1 MSPRLLAVLALIALA
16 TAVGGAGAAGDLT
29 TANASAQAW
38 AVRVSTGG
46 GTATVQAP
54 PSGSPSYTGGF
65 AYPADG
71 SVISTGATSAAASTT
86 IGNTNSVGKGSAD
99 VSSVSI
105 FGGEITIDAVSAR
118 AVAGAQAGGA
128 SGNFDGTGVSG
139 FQALG
144 QGASGGRVNLADW
157 GYAVVNSQSADTS
170 APDGIHGYRGSV
182 LAVVVRLTA
191 DHGGLPAGSEIQLGY
206 AEASAQSAPPPPPAP
221 PKPATTAKTET
232 QPASQP
238 HDNETDATAPRSGSK
253 PKPKPKTPK
262 PVFRVAPRI
271 HPPLTAGRYVFP
283 VYGPASYI
291 DSFGAARA
299 DVSYH
304 HGVDIFGQLGQP
316 LVAVADGTVFS
327 VGWNRI
333 GGNRLWIRDGAGNEF
348 YYAHLSAFS
357 TLAVNGAHVRAGQ
370 VVGFMGNTGDAE
382 GTPYHLHFEVHPV
395 SRLYL
400 GYDGAVDPYAYLQ
413 AWEQLRDLPFS
424 VGAAWASAVA
434 RGKVTAPPPGAMLL
448 SMSDISSADGLD
460 PASLRRALAPPK
472 VGANGLPPTGVPTTL
487 APTEDLGRS

>member
-1 MSPRLLAVLALIALA
+1 MSLRLLAVLGLVGLA
-16 TAVGGAGAAGDLT
+16 AAVGGAGAAGPAT
-29 TANASAQAW
+29 TATASAQAW
-38 AVRVSTGG
+38 AVRVTTGG

-54 PSGSPSYTGGF
+54 PSGSPAYTGGF
-65 AYPADG
+65 AYPGDG
-71 SVISTGATSAAASTT
+71 SVISTGATSASAATT
-86 IGNTNSVGKGSAD
+86 IGNTNAVGKAAAD
-99 VSSVSI
+99 VSSVRI

-128 SGNFDGTGVSG
+128 AGNFDGTGVSG

-144 QGASGGRVNLADW
+144 QGASGGRVSLADW
-157 GYAVVNSQSADTS
+157 GYATVNAQGSDTS
-170 APDGIHGYRGSV
+170 APEGMHGFRGTV
-182 LAVVVRLTA
+182 TAVVIHLTA

-206 AEASAQSAPPPPPAP
+206 AEAAARSAPPPPAP
-221 PKPATTAKTET
+221 PQPATTAQTET
-232 QPASQP
+232 EPP
-238 HDNETDATAPRSGSK
+238 PPPPTETDESPAPK
-253 PKPKPKTPK
+253 AKPKTGPTKAPK
-262 PVFRVAPRI
+262 PVFRVPPKV

-283 VYGPASYI
+283 VYGPSSYI
-291 DSFGAARA
+291 DSYGAARA

-357 TLAVNGAHVRAGQ
+357 TLAVDGAHVRAGQ
-370 VVGFMGNTGDAE
+370 VVGFMGNTGDAQ

-400 GYDGAVDPYAYLQ
+400 GYDGAVDPYPYLQ
-413 AWEQLRDLPFS
+413 AWEQLHDLPFA
-424 VGAAWASAVA
+424 VGSAWASAVA
-434 RGKVTAPPPGAMLL
+434 GAKVTAPAPGAMLL
-448 SMSDISSADGLD
+448 AMSDISSADGLD
-460 PASLRRALAPPK
+460 PESLRRALAPPK
-472 VGANGLPPTGVPTTL
+472 VGANGLPPSGVPTTL
-487 APTEDLGRS
+487 PPAGDLGRS